1 MSRMRRNI
9 LVIIA
14 DQLSQKAL
22 GCYGDPFESLPVKAN
37 ARWRSHAPGYG
48 NHTGPAAPEA

>member
-1 MSRMRRNI
+1 MRRNI